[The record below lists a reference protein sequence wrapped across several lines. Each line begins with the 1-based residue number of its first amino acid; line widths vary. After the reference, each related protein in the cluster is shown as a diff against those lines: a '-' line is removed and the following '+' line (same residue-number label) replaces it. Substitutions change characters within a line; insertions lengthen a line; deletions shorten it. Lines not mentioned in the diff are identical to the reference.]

1 MVKTFYL
8 LQSNRLLVLRLVE
21 AVGEAALS
29 TVVPIKVAGHEHA
42 SATLI
47 SWALTTQTVDLAI
60 FVNLGKHNG
69 SHKYSN
75 GTQDSGCVQ

>member
-8 LQSNRLLVLRLVE
+8 LQSNRLFVLRLVE

-47 SWALTTQTVDLAI
+47 SGALTTQTVDLAV
-60 FVNLGKHNG
+60 FVNLRKHHG
-69 SHKYSN
+69 SNKYSN